1 MSKVRDNMQLYLL
14 EEGHTNEIVNKY
26 KFKILLHRIINE
38 KITNRCNKY

>member
-26 KFKILLHRIINE
+26 KFKILSKKLKNYIE
-38 KITNRCNKY
+38 